1 MQKITIFLCL
11 FLCLFAPKAKAD
23 EGMWLLQL
31 LSQLNYGDM
40 KNKGLKLSAEQIYS
54 INKASLKDAIVSF
67 GGFCTGEIIS
77 KEGLIL
83 TNHHCGFGQIQS
95 HSSVEK
101 DYLTNGFWAMKR
113 EDELPNEGLFVT
125 FIVRVEDVTAQI
137 MKDMPA
143 GATEKERQA
152 HIKEKI
158 KEVGK
163 KATEGTHYETVIRP
177 FFYGNEYYMFVTE
190 TFKDVRLVGTPP
202 NAIGKFGGDTDNW
215 MWPRHTGDFSLFR
228 VYAGADGKPAN
239 YSKSNVPL
247 KPKYSLP
254 ISLKGIK
261 ENDFTMVMGF
271 PGRTQEYISSYQVQR
286 IIDISNPKKI
296 HLRTKRLEIMDK
308 YMKSS
313 TKVRIQYSA
322 KQASVANAW
331 KKWIGE
337 SKGLKRLQAIK
348 VKQDRE
354 QKFNTWVTAT
364 SERKMQY
371 GEVMN
376 NFKTLFKSSENI
388 FLAQDYINEA
398 VLAIELFDFAMD
410 INNAKDEEK
419 EALVK
424 AHFKDY
430 YSPLDEEIMAFCLET
445 YAKDLPQNLH
455 PNFFAKIKN
464 DFQGDYL
471 KFARDVIQ
479 NSVLADEKKYN
490 EFVKSKKN
498 IADDIAVKYA
508 SELVD
513 IYRKNVKPQMDKF
526 NQDLDINQRTY
537 MKGMRE
543 MNTTQ
548 KFYPDANST
557 LRLAYGVVKGYEPYD
572 GGSYDHQTYIEGI
585 MEKESTKDMY
595 EDYAIPDKL
604 RALFLAKDYG
614 QYAEKGKLPIC
625 FTASNHTTGG
635 NSGSPVLNAKGEL
648 IGINF
653 DRTWEST
660 MSDIMYDASKCR
672 NVACDIRYVLFV
684 IDKYAGAGHLVKE
697 MEIVK

>member
-1 MQKITIFLCL
+1 MKKHTLLLILLCC
-11 FLCLFAPKAKAD
+11 FFAPKAKAD

-31 LSQLNYGDM
+31 LSQMNYGDM

-54 INKASLKDAIVSF
+54 INKASLKDAVVSF

-77 KEGLIL
+77 KEGLVL

-95 HSSVEK
+95 HSTVEK
-101 DYLTNGFWAMKR
+101 NYLVNGFWAMKK
-113 EDELPNEGLFVT
+113 EEELPNEGLFVT

-137 MKDMPA
+137 MKDMPNN
-143 GATEKERQA
+143 ATEKERQA
-152 HIKEKI
+152 HIREKI

-163 KATEGTHYETVIRP
+163 NATEGTHYETVIRP

-190 TFKDVRLVGTPP
+190 THKDVRLVGTPP

-228 VYAGADGKPAN
+228 VYTAPDGKPAT
-239 YSKSNVPL
+239 YSKNNVPL

-254 ISLKGIK
+254 ISMKGIK

-271 PGRTQEYISSYQVQR
+271 PGRTQQYISSYQVQR
-286 IIDISNPKKI
+286 IIDITNPKKI
-296 HLRTKRLEIMDK
+296 RLRTKRLEIFDK

-313 TKVRIQYSA
+313 AKIHIQYAA

-348 VKQDRE
+348 VKEEHE
-354 QKFNTWVTAT
+354 QKFMTWAGAT
-364 SERKMQY
+364 SDRKMQY

-376 NFKTLFKSSENI
+376 NFKNLFNSTKDI
-388 FLAQDYINEA
+388 FLAQDYVNEA
-398 VLAIELFDFAMD
+398 VFAIELFEFAMD
-410 INNAKDEEK
+410 IANAKEDEK
-419 EALVK
+419 EGLAK

-430 YSPLDEEIMAFCLET
+430 YSPLDEEVMAFCLET
-445 YAKDLPQNLH
+445 YAQDLPKNLH
-455 PNFFAKIKN
+455 PAFFAKIKN

-471 KFARDVIQ
+471 KFARNVIQ

-490 EFVKSKKN
+490 EFVKTKKPLS
-498 IADDIAVKYA
+498 DDIAVQYA

-526 NQDLDINQRTY
+526 NQELDINQRAY
-537 MKGMRE
+537 VKGMRE
-543 MNTTQ
+543 MNVKQ

-557 LRLAYGVVKGYEPYD
+557 LRLAFGVVKGYEPYD
-572 GGSYDHQTYIEGI
+572 GGSYDYQTYLEGI
-585 MEKESTKDMY
+585 MEKEATKDVY
-595 EDYAIPDKL
+595 EDYAIPAKL

-660 MSDIMYDASKCR
+660 MSDIMYDANKCR
-672 NVACDIRYVLFV
+672 NVAVDIRYVLFV

-697 MEIVK
+697 MELK